1 MIQSM
6 PAEAYQLGPATAEY
20 RPKPS
25 RQLINKIVG
34 AVLAVVGVLIVF
46 ADMLQRHPSGM
57 FVLGAILLALGM
69 WMFWTSVRDKGLQVL
84 VFPDGLAY
92 TARGQTEICRWDEID
107 AVVQQVTKHYT
118 NGIYT
123 GTTHL
128 YTVRRAGKPDL
139 KFNDALHNVEQL
151 GNAIQEEA
159 YRRLLPRAIQTYNAG
174 GVVQFGKLSVSQQ
187 GLSNGKET
195 IPWPEVKGVELDKGV
210 ISVSR
215 QGKWLNWAS
224 ATVAQTPNIFVFTAL
239 VDSIVG
245 VNKK

>member
-6 PAEAYQLGPATAEY
+6 PAEAYQLGAATAEY
-20 RPKPS
+20 RPKAS
-25 RQLINKIVG
+25 RQIVNKIAGV
-34 AVLAVVGVLIVF
+34 VLSIVGVAIVF
-46 ADMLQRHPSGM
+46 ADMLQRRPSGA
-57 FVLGAILLALGM
+57 FVLGGLLLALGM
-69 WMFWTSVRDKGLQVL
+69 YVFWASVREKGLQVL
-84 VFPDGLAY
+84 LFPDGLAY
-92 TARGQTEICRWDEID
+92 TARGKTEICRWDEID
-107 AVVQQVTKHYT
+107 AITQQVTKHYT

-123 GTTHL
+123 GTTHV

-139 KFNDALHNVEQL
+139 KFNDALQNVELL
-151 GNAIQEEA
+151 GNEIQQEV

-195 IPWPEVKGVELDKGV
+195 IPWPEVKGVKLDKGV
-210 ISVSR
+210 ISVSK

-245 VNKK
+245 INRG